1 MTLQDILK
9 AKGLDDKAI
18 EGVIGEMKQ
27 NKIFTSAEENLDIR
41 YGKLK
46 TDFDALTKQHG
57 ESTALIEQMKK
68 DNAGNEALQ
77 SKITEYEGKIQNME
91 KELQQTKIDA
101 ALKVAL
107 LEAKVTDVD
116 YLTFKIKE
124 KGEVKLGDD
133 GKIKGIDDTI
143 ASLKTQFPQHF
154 SSETKKKIDENKLPD
169 GDPDKNHGVTKE
181 QFEKMGYQDR
191 LKFFNENPDA
201 YKEFTSAEN

>member
-1 MTLQDILK
+1 MTLQEILK
-9 AKGLDDKAI
+9 AKGLDDQAV
-18 EGVIGEMKQ
+18 ESVIGEMKQ

-46 TDFDALTKQHG
+46 TDFDNLTKQHG

-68 DNAGNEALQ
+68 DNAGNADLQ
-77 SKITEYEGKIQNME
+77 SKITEYEGKIEQM
-91 KELQQTKIDA
+91 KQELQQTKLDA

-143 ASLKTQFPQHF
+143 AALKTQFPQHF
-154 SSETKKKIDENKLPD
+154 ASESKKKIDENKLPNGEDKGD
-169 GDPDKNHGVTKE
+169 GWTKKDILSKPYNE
-181 QFEKMGYQDR
+181 RLAMYQ
-191 LKFFNENPDA
+191 ENPEA
-201 YKEFTSAEN
+201 FNKAMQSE

>member
-1 MTLQDILK
+1 MTLQEILK
-9 AKGLDDKAI
+9 AKGLDDKAV
-18 EGVIGEMKQ
+18 ESVIGEMKQ

-77 SKITEYEGKIQNME
+77 SKITEYEQKIQQMTT
-91 KELQQTKIDA
+91 ELQQTKLDA

-143 ASLKTQFPQHF
+143 AALKTQYPQHF
-154 SSETKKKIDENKLPD
+154 ASETKKKIDENKLQNGEGTNEVMTRKELLSKPYSERIKFYQEDPEAYNQIMHPD
-169 GDPDKNHGVTKE
+169 NK
-181 QFEKMGYQDR
+181 
-191 LKFFNENPDA
+191 
-201 YKEFTSAEN
+201 

>member
-1 MTLQDILK
+1 MTLQEILK

-107 LEAKVTDVD
+107 LEAKATDVD

-143 ASLKTQFPQHF
+143 ASLKTQFLQHF

-201 YKEFTSAEN
+201 YKEFTSTEN

>member
-1 MTLQDILK
+1 MTLQEILK
-9 AKGLDDKAI
+9 AKGLDDKAV
-18 EGVIGEMKQ
+18 ESVIGEMKQ

-68 DNAGNEALQ
+68 DNAGNEQLQ
-77 SKITEYEGKIQNME
+77 TKITEYEQKIQQME
-91 KELQQTKIDA
+91 KELQQTKMDA

-124 KGEVKLGDD
+124 KGEVKLGED

-143 ASLKTQFPQHF
+143 AALKTQYPQHF
-154 SSETKKKIDENKLPD
+154 ASETKKKIEENKLPEGED
-169 GDPDKNHGVTKE
+169 EGKISQETFN
-181 QFEKMGYQDR
+181 KMGYQER
-191 LKFFNENPDA
+191 LKLFNENPEA
-201 YKEFTSAEN
+201 YKQFSGNNN